1 MHVTAEGTNMKLATN
16 AKLLFLLLFVMI
28 SFYILSIKT
37 EKFQSSSTVIIKDL
51 SQQQTASMLGS
62 MLLGQSSSTMRDSK
76 LLEVYIQS
84 MEMFLAL
91 DKEHNL
97 SNYYN
102 SQKIDFIQRLNKDAL
117 FSFNA
122 SNNEN
127 MLNAYTKDVSLLYDE
142 ASSTLNIAFLHAD
155 PLVAQEIVQNILTIS
170 SRTLN
175 RFERENA
182 SVALNALLSQEKE
195 NKTLF
200 IDSIKQLILYQ
211 NKHHTIDPN
220 ADVQSKSAILATLE
234 GELVQK
240 EVAYKSKLSYLN
252 KNTAE
257 MKLLLGTLK
266 HIKKSILTLK
276 SQIAGGGKHELNKN
290 VSDYELLKSEVD
302 FNKERYKQTLI
313 KLEETK
319 VSVKQN
325 AKNLIVVTKPTLAST
340 YLEPQKFKDLLTL
353 FIILSFLYG
362 ITTLILSILK
372 DHKD

>member
-1 MHVTAEGTNMKLATN
+1 MKLVSN
-16 AKLLFLLLFVMI
+16 LRLLFVFLFVVI
-28 SFYILSIKT
+28 SFYILTIRT

-62 MLLGQSSSTMRDSK
+62 MLLGQSSSIMRDSK

-97 SNYYN
+97 THYYG
-102 SQKIDFIQRLNKDAL
+102 SSEIDFIQRLNPNAL
-117 FSFNA
+117 FSMNK
-122 SNNEN
+122 NNHEN
-127 MLNAYTKDVSLLYDE
+127 LLSAYTKDISLLYDE
-142 ASSTLNIAFLHAD
+142 ASSTLNIAYLHAN
-155 PLVAQEIVQNILTIS
+155 PLIAQDIVQNILTIS
-170 SRTLN
+170 SQTLN

-182 SVALNALLSQEKE
+182 SVALNALINQEKE
-195 NKTLF
+195 NKKLF
-200 IDSIKQLILYQ
+200 IDSIKKLILYQ
-211 NKHHTIDPN
+211 NKHNTIDPN
-220 ADVQSKSAILATLE
+220 VDVKSKSAILATLE
-234 GELVQK
+234 SELVQK
-240 EVAYKSKLSYLN
+240 EVEYKSKLSYLN

-257 MKLLLGTLK
+257 MKLLLGTLT
-266 HIKKSILTLK
+266 HIKKSVIKLK
-276 SQIAGGGKHELNKN
+276 SQIAGGGENELNKN

-340 YLEPQKFKDLLTL
+340 YAEPKKLKDILTL
-353 FIILSFLYG
+353 FIVLSFLYG
-362 ITTLILSILK
+362 IFTLVLSILK